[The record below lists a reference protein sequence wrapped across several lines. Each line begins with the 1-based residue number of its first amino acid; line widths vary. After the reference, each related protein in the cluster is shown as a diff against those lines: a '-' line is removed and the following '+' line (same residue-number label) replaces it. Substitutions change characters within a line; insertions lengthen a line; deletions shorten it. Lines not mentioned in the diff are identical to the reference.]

1 MASGLTICWFLND
14 EPCMVRRTLIDMNTV
29 EIKYYSF
36 TISLNKR
43 TGSCNIL
50 ILKIWVTNVKVFN
63 IITNKDEAKAMTEH
77 ILCDYRYKFNS
88 TTCNSKQ
95 KSNNKTSQCECKNNR
110 QCKEDYSWN
119 PSICFFL
126 NSKYLKSIVDNSVPE
141 YYNGILNQQKRQTLY

>member
-1 MASGLTICWFLND
+1 
-14 EPCMVRRTLIDMNTV
+14 
-29 EIKYYSF
+29 
-36 TISLNKR
+36 
-43 TGSCNIL
+43 
-50 ILKIWVTNVKVFN
+50 
-63 IITNKDEAKAMTEH
+63 MTEH